1 MFACNLGTT
10 VPLCLQ
16 IETFKPGLYFESQ
29 KGTGHGKS
37 AVCGL
42 HIYTTEEGQL
52 DSACAWCRLCCS
64 VQSFHKTLDVL
75 VLEPCALGEGQ
86 IRARGKQPGCGAA
99 PAAFGTLL
107 RWQALRSACSVPAPA
122 AGRL

>member
-37 AVCGL
+37 AVCVV
-42 HIYTTEEGQL
+42 YTFI
-52 DSACAWCRLCCS
+52 RLR
-64 VQSFHKTLDVL
+64 D
-75 VLEPCALGEGQ
+75 G
-86 IRARGKQPGCGAA
+86 
-99 PAAFGTLL
+99 
-107 RWQALRSACSVPAPA
+107 
-122 AGRL
+122 